1 MCFIQ
6 AAHFDVE
13 QSKLQAGSSN
23 GIGIMLNMIC
33 SGVRQRG
40 EGEGERKERERERER
55 ETERENIGGNF
66 HVHQYGNIHTLKP
79 NNSRRSQGSLSFSL
93 RVSLIKQIT

>member
-13 QSKLQAGSSN
+13 QSKLQTGSSN
-23 GIGIMLNMIC
+23 GIGIMLNTLC
-33 SGVRQRG
+33 SGVRERG
-40 EGEGERKERERERER
+40 EGERER

-79 NNSRRSQGSLSFSL
+79 NNSRRSLGSLSFSL